1 MEVATIIKIVWNM
14 RKTFFLIMAVLL
26 SVSASFAEKKKKT
39 VVASTIQLSE
49 QEIIYNEGIE
59 MLKKGDYNE
68 AATRFTLA
76 ISIDSMF
83 VNAYYNRAIAYTE
96 QGVYNR
102 AMNDIET
109 AIRLFGSDDNA
120 DNHILKAKIH
130 YGIGDVAG
138 ATNEIERALEMSPSN
153 NNALLDKAAIYQAT
167 GKYDLAMSTYI
178 KYNYKTGGDA
188 YSYNELGNCYNKT
201 GDKRVALD
209 CYRKAYYTDSTNVT
223 VKFNL
228 AKSIWELDKDTV
240 KALSLVDELIKADL
254 TNAEYYNLKG
264 YIYYQAGDTAKADTN
279 FDLAIKNNNNLAQ
292 AHNGKG
298 LIQIATGN
306 YTDAIKHFNNAIAAN
321 INYADAYINR
331 GIAKEEFKDYDGAC
345 EDFRRAAELG
355 DASATAYFNK
365 QCK

>member
-1 MEVATIIKIVWNM
+1 MT
-14 RKTFFLIMAVLL
+14 LL
-26 SVSASFAEKKKKT
+26 SISVSFAEGKKKA

-49 QEIIYNEGIE
+49 QEILYNEGLE
-59 MLKKGDYNE
+59 LLKKGDYNE
-68 AATRFTLA
+68 AASKFTIA
-76 ISIDSMF
+76 ISIDSLF

-102 AMNDIET
+102 AMSDIET
-109 AIRLFGSDDNA
+109 VIRLFGANDNA
-120 DNHILKAKIH
+120 DNHVLKAKIH
-130 YGIGDVAG
+130 YGIGDVTSAIE
-138 ATNEIERALEMSPSN
+138 EIDRALEISPSN
-153 NNALLDKAAIYQAT
+153 NNALLDKAALFQAT
-167 GKYDLAMSTYI
+167 GKYDMARSTYT

-209 CYRKAYYTDSTNVT
+209 CYRKAYYADSTNNT

-228 AKSIWELDKDTV
+228 AKGIWEFDKDTAN
-240 KALSLVDELIKADL
+240 ALYMVDALIKTDL

-264 YIYYQAGDTAKADTN
+264 YICYQAGDTAKANAN

-298 LIQIATGN
+298 LIQITAGN
-306 YTDAIKHFNNAIAAN
+306 YTEAIKHFNNAIAAN
-321 INYADAYINR
+321 INYTDAYINR
-331 GIAKEEFKDYDGAC
+331 GIAKEEFKDYTGAC
-345 EDFRRAAELG
+345 EDFKRASELG
-355 DASATAYFNK
+355 DANATAYFNK

>member
-1 MEVATIIKIVWNM
+1 MSV
-14 RKTFFLIMAVLL
+14 LI
-26 SVSASFAEKKKKT
+26 SVSASFAETKKKT

-59 MLKKGDYNE
+59 LLKRGDYNE
-68 AATRFTLA
+68 AATKFTLA
-76 ISIDSMF
+76 ISIDSLF

-96 QGVYNR
+96 QGIYNR

-109 AIRLFGSDDNA
+109 AIRLFGTNDNA

-130 YGIGDVAG
+130 YGIGDVTN
-138 ATNEIERALEMSPSN
+138 ATAEIDKALEISPSN
-153 NNALLDKAAIYQAT
+153 NNALLDKAAIFQAT
-167 GKYDLAMSTYI
+167 GKFDLAMSTYI

-209 CYRKAYYTDSTNVT
+209 CYRKAYYADSTNST

-228 AKSIWELDKDTV
+228 AKGIWEFDKDTV
-240 KALSLVDELIKADL
+240 KALSMVDALIKTDL
-254 TNAEYYNLKG
+254 TNAEYYNLRG
-264 YIYYQAGDTAKADTN
+264 YIYYQAGDTAKANAN

-298 LIQIATGN
+298 LIQITAGN
-306 YTDAIKHFNNAIAAN
+306 YTEAIKHFNNAIAAN
-321 INYADAYINR
+321 INYTDAYINR
-331 GIAKEEFKDYDGAC
+331 GIAKEEFKDYTGAC
-345 EDFRRAAELG
+345 EDFKRASELG
-355 DASATAYFNK
+355 DANATAYFNK